1 MGSIKIEQL
10 IEKYLDAE
18 TTLKEE
24 AVLQDYFVN
33 SKVAP
38 HLEEYRALFG
48 YFAESK
54 NERYTKTI
62 QLKTQKKNW
71 KWLSVAASVV
81 LLFSVYTG
89 YNNIQPSEPEFSDA
103 EIAEAQIAF
112 EELKGAFQIL
122 SKNLDKGTAAIGYL
136 GEYETTTNKIFK
148 QPVK

>member
-1 MGSIKIEQL
+1 MESIKIEQL

-18 TTLKEE
+18 TTLQEE

-38 HLEEYRALFG
+38 HLQEYQALFG

-62 QLKTQKKNW
+62 QLKTKKTNW
-71 KWLSVAASVV
+71 KWLSVAASVAI
-81 LLFSVYTG
+81 LFSVYFG
-89 YNNIQPSEPEFSDA
+89 YNNIQERAEA
-103 EIAEAQIAF
+103 EIAFQ
-112 EELKGAFQIL
+112 KTQKAFQLL
-122 SKNLDKGTAAIGYL
+122 SNNMNKGTAAIGYL
-136 GEYETTTNKIFK
+136 GEYQTTTNKIFK

>member
-1 MGSIKIEQL
+1 MESIKIEQL

-24 AVLQDYFVN
+24 ETLQDYFVN

-54 NERYTKTI
+54 TERYTKTI
-62 QLKTQKKNW
+62 QLNTKKTNW

-89 YNNIQPSEPEFSDA
+89 YNSFNSDSDLTPL
-103 EIAEAQIAF
+103 EMAEAQQAL
-112 EELKGAFQIL
+112 EDTQKAFQLL
-122 SKNLDKGTAAIGYL
+122 SNNMNKGTAAMAYL
-136 GEYETTTNKIFK
+136 GEYQATTNKIFK

>member
-1 MGSIKIEQL
+1 MESIKIEQL

-18 TTLKEE
+18 TTLQEE

-62 QLKTQKKNW
+62 QLNTQKKNW
-71 KWLSVAASVV
+71 KWLSVAASLV
-81 LLFSVYTG
+81 LLFSVYKG
-89 YNNIQPSEPEFSDA
+89 YNYNQEK
-103 EIAEAQIAF
+103 AEAQIAF
-112 EELKGAFQIL
+112 QQTQEAFQLL
-122 SKNLDKGTAAIGYL
+122 SKNMNKGTAAIGYL

>member
-1 MGSIKIEQL
+1 MESIKIEQL

-18 TTLKEE
+18 TTLQEE

-38 HLEEYRALFG
+38 HLQEYQALFG

-62 QLKTQKKNW
+62 QLKTKKTNW
-71 KWLSVAASVV
+71 KWLSVAASVAI
-81 LLFSVYTG
+81 LFSVYTG
-89 YNNIQPSEPEFSDA
+89 YNNIQERAEA
-103 EIAEAQIAF
+103 EIAFQQTQE
-112 EELKGAFQIL
+112 AFQLL
-122 SKNLDKGTAAIGYL
+122 SNNMNKGTAAIGYL
-136 GEYETTTNKIFK
+136 GEYQTTTNKIFK

>member
-18 TTLKEE
+18 TTLQEE

-62 QLKTQKKNW
+62 QLNTKKKNW
-71 KWLSVAASVV
+71 KWLSVVASVAI
-81 LLFSVYTG
+81 LFSVYKG
-89 YNNIQPSEPEFSDA
+89 YNNNQERAEA
-103 EIAEAQIAF
+103 EIAFQQTQE
-112 EELKGAFQIL
+112 AFQLL
-122 SKNLDKGTAAIGYL
+122 SKTMNKGTVAIGYL
-136 GEYETTTNKIFK
+136 GEYQTTTNKIFK

>member
-1 MGSIKIEQL
+1 MESIKIEQL

-18 TTLKEE
+18 TTLQEE

-38 HLEEYRALFG
+38 HLQEYQALFG

-62 QLKTQKKNW
+62 QLKTKKTNW
-71 KWLSVAASVV
+71 KWLSVAASVAI
-81 LLFSVYTG
+81 LFSVYFG
-89 YNNIQPSEPEFSDA
+89 YNNVQERAEA
-103 EIAEAQIAF
+103 EIAFQQTQ
-112 EELKGAFQIL
+112 KAFQLL
-122 SKNLDKGTAAIGYL
+122 SNNMNKGTAAIGYL
-136 GEYETTTNKIFK
+136 GEYQTTTNKIFK